1 MLCVC
6 VCVCVCVRVC
16 VVVSARYFLLCAF
29 GLCLCVVLCVLFF
42 GACLILQCVCVRAC
56 DMCSRGF
63 CFFPVCSHS
72 RSLLVCVL
80 CVSMRVRAFFVC
92 LFSCV
97 FARRMYV
104 CCVCVGEGVLVCV

>member
-1 MLCVC
+1 MCVC
-6 VCVCVCVRVC
+6 SCERTLFSFVCVRVVFVCC
-16 VVVSARYFLLCAF
+16 VVCT
-29 GLCLCVVLCVLFF
+29 FF
-42 GACLILQCVCVRAC
+42 WRVPRTTVCVCARAG

-104 CCVCVGEGVLVCV
+104 CCVCVGEGVFVCV